1 MRNGIPAMRLCE
13 SPPLLFTPVSSKS
26 GTQKFVPPETS
37 NNAQESRRRINWQLI
52 VRALRHRNYRLF
64 FGGQGISLIGTWMTR
79 VATGWLVY
87 RLTGSAFLLGL
98 VSFASQIPIL
108 LLAPFAGVWVDR
120 LNRHRVLVIT
130 QILSMLQSFAL
141 ALLALAHVI
150 TVRDIILLNLFQG
163 AINAFDMPARQ
174 AFVIEMVENHEDLGN
189 AIALNSSLVNAARLV
204 GPSIAGL
211 IIAAVGEGYC
221 FLIDGFSYM
230 AVIVS
235 LLAMTV
241 APKAVERARRSVTAE
256 LREGWDYVIG
266 FRPIWSI
273 LLLLSLIS
281 LVGMPY
287 TTLMPIFAGRIL
299 HGGAHTLGFLMGAV
313 GVGAL
318 AGAVKLAARPSVL
331 GLGRLIP
338 LTAAGFGAGIVAFSA
353 SHWFWLSMLL
363 LVATGYCFMQQM
375 ASSNTVLQT
384 IVDHE
389 KRGRVM
395 SFYAMAFQG
404 VAPFGSLIAGA
415 AASKIGAPHT
425 LMIGGALC
433 IVGAALFAI
442 QLPTLRQ
449 LIRPIYARIGIIP
462 ELVEGIQAASVLQEP
477 PEE

>member
-1 MRNGIPAMRLCE
+1 MPTENHNSEQP
-13 SPPLLFTPVSSKS
+13 
-26 GTQKFVPPETS
+26 
-37 NNAQESRRRINWQLI
+37 RRRINWQLI

-141 ALLALAHVI
+141 AILALAHII
-150 TVRDIILLNLFQG
+150 TVRDMILLNLFQG
-163 AINAFDMPARQ
+163 AVNAFDMPARQ
-174 AFVIEMVENHEDLGN
+174 AFVIEMVEAPEDLGN

-211 IIAAVGEGYC
+211 IIAALGEGYC

-230 AVIVS
+230 AVIAS

-241 APKAVERARRSVTAE
+241 APKAIERTRRSVTAE
-256 LREGWDYVIG
+256 LREGWDYVVG

-273 LLLLSLIS
+273 LVLLALIS

-287 TTLMPIFAGRIL
+287 TTLMPIFAGKIL

-338 LTAAGFGAGIVAFSA
+338 LTAAGFGAGIIVFSA
-353 SHWFWLSMLL
+353 SHWFWPSMLF

-384 IVDHE
+384 IVEHE

-415 AASKIGAPHT
+415 AASRIGAPKT
-425 LMIGGALC
+425 LIIGGALC
-433 IVGAALFAI
+433 VFGGALFAL
-442 QLPTLRQ
+442 QLRTLRQ
-449 LIRPIYARIGIIP
+449 LIRPIYQRIGIIP
-462 ELVEGIQAASVLQEP
+462 ELATGIQAASILQQP
-477 PEE
+477 PDD

>member
-1 MRNGIPAMRLCE
+1 MPTENHNSEQA
-13 SPPLLFTPVSSKS
+13 
-26 GTQKFVPPETS
+26 
-37 NNAQESRRRINWQLI
+37 RRRINWQLI

-141 ALLALAHVI
+141 AILALAHII
-150 TVRDIILLNLFQG
+150 TVRDMILLNLFQG
-163 AINAFDMPARQ
+163 AVNAFDMPARQ
-174 AFVIEMVENHEDLGN
+174 AFVIEMVEAPEDLGN

-211 IIAAVGEGYC
+211 IIAALGEGYC

-230 AVIVS
+230 AVIAS

-241 APKAVERARRSVTAE
+241 APKAIERTRRSVTAE
-256 LREGWDYVIG
+256 LREGWDYVVG

-273 LLLLSLIS
+273 LVLLALIS

-287 TTLMPIFAGRIL
+287 TTLMPIFAGKIL

-338 LTAAGFGAGIVAFSA
+338 LTAAGFGAGIIVFSA
-353 SHWFWLSMLL
+353 SHWFWPSMLF

-384 IVDHE
+384 IVEHE

-415 AASKIGAPHT
+415 AASRIGAPKT
-425 LMIGGALC
+425 LIIGGALC
-433 IVGAALFAI
+433 VFGGALFAL
-442 QLPTLRQ
+442 QLRTLRQ
-449 LIRPIYARIGIIP
+449 LIRPIYQRIGIIP
-462 ELVEGIQAASVLQEP
+462 ELATGIQAASILQQP
-477 PEE
+477 PDD